1 MSARSA
7 AVPAAVLKAS
17 RLQVLRGRD
26 ARTTASGTLALL
38 CIMKEVARVLVTDEA
53 KDVIDRL
60 RAKHGPL
67 MFHQSGGCCDGSS
80 PMCYPKDEF
89 IVGRA
94 DVWLGEIDGCDFY
107 IAKDQFEF
115 FKHTELTIDVVPG
128 RGASFSLEIP
138 LGVRFVTKSK
148 VFCLKDDEQLTETR
162 PGDKM

>member
-1 MSARSA
+1 
-7 AVPAAVLKAS
+7 
-17 RLQVLRGRD
+17 
-26 ARTTASGTLALL
+26 
-38 CIMKEVARVLVTDEA
+38 MKEIARVLVTDEA
-53 KDVIDRL
+53 KKIIDQL

-94 DVWLGEIDGCDFY
+94 DVWLGEIDGCDFF
-107 IAKDQFEF
+107 IARDQFEF
-115 FKHTELTIDVVPG
+115 WKHTELTIDVVPG

-148 VFCLKDDEQLTETR
+148 VFCLKDDEKLVETKL
-162 PGDKM
+162 GDKM